1 MWLDVKEPQ
10 TETANP
16 KQASGGATFATKL
29 PSQCS
34 GTRAE
39 SHGKFYQW
47 GINVAWNTTG
57 SSAAGATPSGSWSSS
72 YPSNWNTHPCPD
84 GYRLPTDTEFRNL
97 INSSTVSRGGGWSS
111 SDYGYIKFTSGSN
124 SVEFPAVGYRDDS
137 TSGTLREAGTDGYY
151 WSAFALTYYGVSD
164 LCFNSSGLYVG
175 GGDKADGHSVRCV
188 R

>member
-1 MWLDVKEPQ
+1 M
-10 TETANP
+10 
-16 KQASGGATFATKL
+16 

-34 GTRAE
+34 GVRAE

-47 GINVAWNTTG
+47 GINVAWNSTG
-57 SSAAGATPSGSWSSS
+57 SSAAGATPSGSWNTSY

-84 GYRLPTDTEFRNL
+84 GYRLPTNTEFQNL

-124 SVEFPAVGYRDDS
+124 SVEFPAVGGRYTDS
-137 TSGTLREAGTDGYY
+137 SGTLTNAGTNGFY
-151 WSAFALTYYGVSD
+151 WSSVTYASSTDTAYYLWFYSSNLNVSSV
-164 LCFNSSGLYVG
+164 NKRG
-175 GGDKADGHSVRCV
+175 GHSVRCV